1 MTDTNPSLYSVPV
14 ARIDGRAATLGEYRG
29 KVLLVVNVA
38 SKCGLTRQYE
48 ALQRLYDEQRG
59 RGLEILGFPANDFG
73 CQEPGTESEIAAFCT
88 ANYGVTFPMF
98 QKITVVGPER
108 HPLYSALVAARPQ
121 HEGSGTL
128 RDKLS
133 ARGGGPASA
142 SDVLWNFEKF
152 VVGRDGAVVARF
164 QPDVTPDDP
173 RLVATLNEALAA
185 RA

>member
-1 MTDTNPSLYSVPV
+1 MTDNLYSIPV

-38 SKCGLTRQYE
+38 SKCGLTPQYE
-48 ALQRLYDEQRG
+48 ALQRLYAEKRG
-59 RGLEILGFPANDFG
+59 LGLEILGFPANDFG
-73 CQEPGTESEIAAFCT
+73 RQEPGTESEIVAFCST
-88 ANYGVTFPMF
+88 NYGVEFPMF
-98 QKITVVGPER
+98 KKITVVGPER
-108 HPLYSALVAARPQ
+108 HPLYNALVAARPQ
-121 HEGSGTL
+121 HEGSGKL
-128 RDKLS
+128 REKLS
-133 ARGGGPASA
+133 AHGRGPASA

-173 RLVATLNEALAA
+173 RLIAVLEDALAA